1 MSKGPAKKIGP
12 GPCLSPSKTIFRR
25 ILTKSPSNP
34 DPPKETSLAL
44 VPYNPTQQSMARTA
58 KAKLQDLTSGDMD
71 LVREALKEEASCAPK
86 GKKQNRID
94 VHCWTLPCKCM
105 FEPSYVK
112 TGAFHLKALGL
123 HQRKT
128 GAPLNCLLLCCCG
141 CSTVLLAS
149 VALLEF
155 CEEET

>member
-123 HQRKT
+123 HQRKNWGT
-128 GAPLNCLLLCCCG
+128 FELFVV
-141 CSTVLLAS
+141 VLLWLQHSAFGKCCPIRI
-149 VALLEF
+149 L
-155 CEEET
+155 